1 MARRIPAHK
10 PLGQLIRGN
19 GNRIFGISIHAAQFG
34 SIVTV
39 LLIVVLIVYMKK
51 ALIGK
56 KNA

>member
-1 MARRIPAHK
+1 MSPVVAYI
-10 PLGQLIRGN
+10 QNN

-39 LLIVVLIVYMKK
+39 VLIAVLIIYMKK
-51 ALIGK
+51 ALVGK